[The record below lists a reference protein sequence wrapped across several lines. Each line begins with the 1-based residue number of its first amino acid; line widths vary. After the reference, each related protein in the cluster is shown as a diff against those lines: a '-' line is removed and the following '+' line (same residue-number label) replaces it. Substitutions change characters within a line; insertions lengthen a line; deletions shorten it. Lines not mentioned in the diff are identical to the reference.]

1 MDNKELEK
9 NVESTEKVA
18 PSSNEVGVEIPEL
31 KESSNESSQ
40 TPVNANMNNAEKDN
54 SSLAPADFSS
64 IFHVASE
71 ENVQP
76 QQVSAQAPKVEVP
89 ESADKPVQIS
99 DQPKKIKKELYNSEE
114 RLLYEIKPEKEG
126 NPIVVVLFFCL
137 LFSVILALPYISKKL
152 SYENNFN
159 NVVETPNNEEGDGKY
174 QFNKSSVR
182 AKIGSLEFTN
192 FVKTK
197 KNDEYFLTFNITNTA
212 ERPYQYDKKYYVVM
226 YDEEKIV
233 YRALIHSYDAI
244 GSNAADEITLTI
256 SERGYTSANKFKIEE
271 IPTAKYP
278 EKNIIETEGEYQVLT
293 CTYRNDELKYYFLE
307 NKLTRIRETY
317 TESIDSN
324 VNYESEKSKYQE
336 ISRKYNGIENFS
348 SNFIITNTDFTMINE
363 FNHKD
368 ITDATILSL
377 KNYSFFRYNETKEIV
392 SFEMEGRGYKCS

>member
-9 NVESTEKVA
+9 NIEPKENSA
-18 PSSNEVGVEIPEL
+18 NNNENGFEFPEL
-31 KESSNESSQ
+31 KEEAKIQNQDVSVPNNNIEKESSNI
-40 TPVNANMNNAEKDN
+40 V
-54 SSLAPADFSS
+54 PADFSS
-64 IFHVASE
+64 IFHVESE
-71 ENVQP
+71 EKNEP
-76 QQVSAQAPKVEVP
+76 QQVSTQAPKVEVP
-89 ESADKPVQIS
+89 ESAKDPLKIDDKPQ
-99 DQPKKIKKELYNSEE
+99 KIKKELYNSDE

-137 LFSVILALPYISKKL
+137 LFGMIVALPYISKKI
-152 SYENNFN
+152 SYEGGGTPVENN
-159 NVVETPNNEEGDGKY
+159 PNNGEEDDMY

-182 AKIGSLEFTN
+182 AKLGDLEFTN

-197 KNDEYFLTFNITNTA
+197 KNNEYLLTFNITNTA
-212 ERPYQYDKKYYVVM
+212 EKPYRFEKKYYVVM
-226 YDEEKIV
+226 YDGDLVV

-244 GSNAADEITLTI
+244 GSNATAEITLTI
-256 SERGYTSANKFKIEE
+256 SERGYSKANKFKIEE

-278 EKNIIETEGEYQVLT
+278 EKNIIEKEGEYQVLT
-293 CTYRNDELKYYFLE
+293 CTYHNDELKYYFLD
-307 NKLTRIRETY
+307 NQLSKIKETY
-317 TESIDSN
+317 TESIESN
-324 VNYESEKSKYQE
+324 INYEAEKRKYQE
-336 ISRKYNGIENFS
+336 MSRKYNGIENFS